1 MKEMC
6 IKALNDFGSRLDQ
19 LIYST
24 GEVIHNAV
32 CDNPGKLHTASYT
45 SLHTYYRTTTAAT
58 INCILTN
65 ISQQ

>member
-32 CDNPGKLHTASYT
+32 CDNPGKLHTASI
-45 SLHTYYRTTTAAT
+45 TTKQMT
-58 INCILTN
+58 INTTGT
-65 ISQQ
+65 